1 MRRAA
6 RVPARSSMSATDP
19 SSRSAGRTLS
29 AMTDPRARAGRSSR
43 PPDAPENAGTCSSCT
58 RITRRRDT
66 WGSRTTTSVSSRR
79 ADAELPRSQNC
90 CAIRAPGLP
99 GPTTSRSCS
108 ADRRPKRSTT
118 SQGRAMLTRSSSA
131 PRPFEDYDEGSRGS
145 VSHKLGQ
152 IANRP
157 VLVVPIPTSPTE
169 PAPRRPGPVSE
180 SMDADGTT
188 RALTTAHR
196 AGHYRPDR
204 SSKLS
209 ITRSQRQSISASATC
224 TRPTRRH
231 RSGRHRARRDVT
243 PRAGAELHARAA
255 YCDPDPRTRR
265 VHLGD
270 PVRVTAGETPPS
282 AAG

>member
-90 CAIRAPGLP
+90 CAIRAPGSP

-131 PRPFEDYDEGSRGS
+131 PRPFEDYDEGSADR
-145 VSHKLGQ
+145 SHTSS
-152 IANRP
+152 AR
-157 VLVVPIPTSPTE
+157 SPTG
-169 PAPRRPGPVSE
+169 PSSSCPSRPHQPNQ
-180 SMDADGTT
+180 
-188 RALTTAHR
+188 HR
-196 AGHYRPDR
+196 AAWAGQRIHERRWHDPGADYR
-204 SSKLS
+204 
-209 ITRSQRQSISASATC
+209 
-224 TRPTRRH
+224 
-231 RSGRHRARRDVT
+231 T
-243 PRAGAELHARAA
+243 PRWSLPARPLVETQYHPESAA
-255 YCDPDPRTRR
+255 VDQR
-265 VHLGD
+265 LGD
-270 PVRVTAGETPPS
+270 VHWPDAAIVVAVTERGEM
-282 AAG
+282 